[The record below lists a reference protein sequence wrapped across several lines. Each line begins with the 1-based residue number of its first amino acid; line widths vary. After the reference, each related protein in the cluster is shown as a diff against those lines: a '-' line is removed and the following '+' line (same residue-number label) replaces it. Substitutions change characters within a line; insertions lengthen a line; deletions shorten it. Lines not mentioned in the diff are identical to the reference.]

1 MRKEYRLINRR
12 ELMKMEEEEHKR
24 YHRRIIYVIIVILLF
39 LFGGATFYYYV
50 EGWRYLDALYFSAY
64 TMTTVG
70 YGDITPKTD
79 SGKIFTILYVFAGVA
94 IALYGLSVIATHFV
108 EIREEFWMEKLGNI
122 KIKHRTKTFFGKLKD
137 LFNYKSEKLIG
148 EYEKSVKRK

>member
-1 MRKEYRLINRR
+1 MKKENLI
-12 ELMKMEEEEHKR
+12 KFEEEEHKR

-50 EGWRYLDALYFSAY
+50 EKLMYVDALYLSAA

-79 SGKIFTILYVFAGVA
+79 AGKIFTIFYAFTGVA
-94 IALYGLSVIATHFV
+94 IALYGLSVITTHFV
-108 EIREEFWMEKLGNI
+108 EVREEFWIEKLGKI

-148 EYEKSVKRK
+148 EYEKSIKRK

>member
-1 MRKEYRLINRR
+1 MDKKELLRV
-12 ELMKMEEEEHKR
+12 EEEGHKAF
-24 YHRRIIYVIIVILLF
+24 HRRIIYIVIVILLF

-50 EGWRYLDALYFSAY
+50 EKLRYVDALYLSAA

-79 SGKIFTILYVFAGVA
+79 AGKIFTILYVFAGVA

-108 EIREEFWMEKLGNI
+108 EVREEFWMERLGKI
-122 KIKHRTKTFFGKLKD
+122 KIRHHTKTFLDKLKD
-137 LFNYKSEKLIG
+137 IFSYEPGKLTK
-148 EYEKSVKRK
+148 EYEKSLRKK